1 MARILKKV
9 VISES
14 NETRIDRGVSDALP
28 IKQIKTDAK
37 TLLILTLGQKNKIN
51 MTTNF
56 EDKKDISIRDIQ
68 DFHRSL
74 DKEKHFDTDIIRNI
88 AYLTAEVGETM
99 NAIRTLNKANTVP
112 EIEEAKKQLSFELAD
127 CLAYIAKLA
136 NYVDVDLQEAYKIKM
151 EINTSRNW
159 KGRK

>member
-1 MARILKKV
+1 
-9 VISES
+9 
-14 NETRIDRGVSDALP
+14 
-28 IKQIKTDAK
+28 
-37 TLLILTLGQKNKIN
+37 
-51 MTTNF
+51 
-56 EDKKDISIRDIQ
+56 
-68 DFHRSL
+68 
-74 DKEKHFDTDIIRNI
+74 
-88 AYLTAEVGETM
+88 M